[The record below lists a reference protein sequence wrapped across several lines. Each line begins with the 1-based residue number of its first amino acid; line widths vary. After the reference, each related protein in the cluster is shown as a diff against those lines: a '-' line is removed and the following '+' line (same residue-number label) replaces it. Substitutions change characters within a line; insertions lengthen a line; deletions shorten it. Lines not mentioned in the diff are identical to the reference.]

1 MHKQA
6 GYKQLGT
13 NAYLYETRVA
23 TLDGGD
29 LVLNTGGWVTQ
40 STAKAINATLKDW
53 GISHIKVCRA
63 KGSMYALVSGSE
75 KIPFEND
82 RLLIRWG
89 K

>member
-13 NAYLYETRVA
+13 NAYLYNTKVA
-23 TLDGGD
+23 ELHGD
-29 LVLNTGGWVTQ
+29 LLELRTGGWVTQ

-53 GISHIKVCRA
+53 GIDHIWVNRV
-63 KGSMYALVSGSE
+63 KGTMVATLKDSE
-75 KIPFEND
+75 RVPFVDD
-82 RLLIRWG
+82 RILIRWS